1 MLYRQKIWKQ
11 RKTKNVRVKESME
24 FIDIRIL
31 PITKEQKKMRRKDK
45 KKESAPKQKKLN
57 TKRSKEWHT
66 RLIHCNFDNSDYVIH
81 ATFSNKERPF
91 TKEEVEKEFKNYILR
106 INRYR
111 KKIKLGNAKYIA
123 VIEGGD
129 GTKKNV
135 HFHIII
141 DGDLKREILE
151 DLWKEK
157 GYVNVDRLQM
167 NEEGLIRLVNYMAK
181 GLEDEEEIERTK
193 EFKGVRTWRSS
204 KGLDKPVIYV
214 DDNKFSGRKVMN
226 MVANH
231 PSREEFE
238 KMYPGYTLTDYNIV
252 YNEEYCQAYIDIKMR
267 KYIKNSGGKR
277 E

>member
-31 PITKEQKKMRRKDK
+31 PITKKQKNMSRKDK

-57 TKRSKEWHT
+57 TKRSKEWHL

-81 ATFSNKERPF
+81 STFSNKERPI

-111 KKIKLGNAKYIA
+111 KKIGLENAKYIA

-141 DGDLKREILE
+141 DGDLGREILE
-151 DLWKEK
+151 DLWKGK
-157 GYVNVDRLQM
+157 GYINVDRLQM
-167 NEEGLIRLVNYMAK
+167 NEEGLVRLVNYMAK

-204 KGLDKPVIYV
+204 KGNLDRPDISVN
-214 DDNKFSGRKVMN
+214 DHAFSGRKVMN
-226 MVANH
+226 MVAKH
-231 PSREEFE
+231 PSKEEFE
-238 KMYPGYTLTDYNIV
+238 KMYPGYTLTNYNIV
-252 YNEEYCQAYIDIKMR
+252 YNEEYCQAFIDIKMR
-267 KYIKNSGGKR
+267 RYIKNKT
-277 E
+277 